1 MEVKHKVATG
11 VVGWFLRTTGNKAIT
26 LGHTIHY
33 LDEDCMAN
41 KCLRL
46 HELCHIRQIE
56 DVGMFMFYLT
66 YPFKRSEYEK
76 ECYKVQEDCIK
87 GL

>member
-1 MEVKHKVATG
+1 MEIKHKVATG
-11 VVGWFLRTTGNKAIT
+11 LIGLFLRKTGNKAIT
-26 LGHTIHY
+26 LGNTIHY

-41 KCLRL
+41 KCLRK
-46 HELCHIRQIE
+46 HELCHIAQIKRI
-56 DVGMFMFYLT
+56 GKFKFYLT
-66 YPFKRSEYEK
+66 YLFTDYEK

>member
-33 LDEDCMAN
+33 VDAARMHN
-41 KCLRL
+41 KCLRK
-46 HELCHIRQIE
+46 HELCHIAQIE
-56 DVGMFMFYLT
+56 KQGTFWFYATYFFM
-66 YPFKRSEYEK
+66 RSKYERP
-76 ECYKVQEDCIK
+76 CYKIQEDCVK